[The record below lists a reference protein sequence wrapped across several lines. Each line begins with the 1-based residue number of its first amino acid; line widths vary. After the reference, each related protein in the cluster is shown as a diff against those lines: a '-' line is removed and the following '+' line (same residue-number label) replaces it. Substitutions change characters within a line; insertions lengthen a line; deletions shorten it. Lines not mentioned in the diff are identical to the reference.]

1 MGAAIVVDGL
11 TIKQLRFCHAFI
23 KNGGNASAAYRG
35 AYDAEKMGSSSI
47 GREASLLLDHPSVTA
62 KIEALEAQV
71 AVLANVT
78 PEGIAAEFDDNRS
91 HALQWRQASAMN
103 SATERKADLLDLFGK
118 RQMSVRRLSV
128 DVTVDANVDDLRA
141 LETRLLK
148 ELGPGVAQGD
158 ELEPPS

>member
-23 KNGGNASAAYRG
+23 KNGGNGTQAYRAAYNAG
-35 AYDAEKMGSSSI
+35 NMGDGTIRNEVSD
-47 GREASLLLDHPSVTA
+47 LLAHPDVVT
-62 KIEALEAQV
+62 KIESLESQV
-71 AVLANVT
+71 AILANVT
-78 PEGIAAEFDDNRS
+78 PEGIAAEFDDNRN
-91 HALQWRQASAMN
+91 HAREWRQSSAMN
-103 SATERKADLLDLFGK
+103 TATERKADLLDLFGK

-141 LETRLLK
+141 LESRLLK